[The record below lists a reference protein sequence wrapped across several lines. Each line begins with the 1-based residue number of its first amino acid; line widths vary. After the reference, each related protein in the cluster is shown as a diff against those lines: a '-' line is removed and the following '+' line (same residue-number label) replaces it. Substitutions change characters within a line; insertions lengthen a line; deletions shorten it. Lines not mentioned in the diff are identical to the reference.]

1 MNINEL
7 TIGQAKES
15 VNLFSNKTESNK
27 SHPFE
32 IGKNY
37 FIRTVTMSFVGELK
51 TVFDDTFVLSKASW
65 VADSGRFHNM
75 LKSGLDSLDG
85 AEIEPFINDVIVSRG
100 ALIDATVYD
109 FSLPT
114 AQK

>member
-7 TIGQAKES
+7 TIGQAKELA
-15 VNLFSNKTESNK
+15 NLFNNKTESNK

-37 FIRTVTMSFVGELK
+37 FIRTVTMFFVGELK
-51 TVFDDTFVLSKASW
+51 AVFDDTFVLSKASW
-65 VADSGRFHNM
+65 VADTGRFHNM
-75 LKSGLDSLDG
+75 LKSGLDLLDT
-85 AEIEPFINDVIVSRG
+85 AEIEPFINDVIISRG
-100 ALIDATVYD
+100 ALIDATVYN

-114 AQK
+114 TQK

>member
-7 TIGQAKES
+7 TIEQAKELA
-15 VNLFSNKTESNK
+15 NLLNNKTESSK

-37 FIRTVTMSFVGELK
+37 FIRTVTMSFVGKLK
-51 TVFDDTFVLSKASW
+51 TVFDDTLVLSEASW

-75 LKSGLDSLDG
+75 LKSGLQSESG
-85 AEIEPFINDVIVSRG
+85 SEIEPFINDVIVSRG

-109 FSLPT
+109 FPLPT
-114 AQK
+114 TQK